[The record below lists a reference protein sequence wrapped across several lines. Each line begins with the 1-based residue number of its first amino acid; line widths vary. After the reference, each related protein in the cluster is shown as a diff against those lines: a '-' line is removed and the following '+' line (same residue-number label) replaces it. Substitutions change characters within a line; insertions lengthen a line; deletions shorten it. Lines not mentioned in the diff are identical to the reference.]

1 MAPSAAVRRR
11 VRHLTAALRPSA
23 AAGATSWDELGAS
36 SAPPGPRFQLDEG
49 GLPPAEELRL
59 REELSAAV
67 AAAAFREAASLQDA
81 LRALGT
87 EGGTDL
93 VFASFTPSPTPP
105 QPNPSRV
112 AHTAAR
118 LVPQVD

>member
-1 MAPSAAVRRR
+1 MAPSAAARRR

-23 AAGATSWDELGAS
+23 AAGAGPTSWDELGAS

-67 AAAAFREAASLQDA
+67 AAGAFREAASLQDA

-105 QPNPSRV
+105 PHKNQPHQS
-112 AHTAAR
+112 
-118 LVPQVD
+118 